1 MKHPRFIIIALLA
14 GLTAF
19 SAGAQNLSDLRIGE
33 VLCENTSGLVDGFGQ
48 RNGWIELFNNSNGTV
63 KFGGCYLSDDASN
76 LKKYHIPSSDRST
89 QVGPRQSVVFYASG
103 NSSQG
108 TYYTNFTVEK
118 GETVYLV
125 SNDGRTIIDSL
136 AIPAALPEGMSIS
149 KFAHDNKEMVF
160 DDIHSAV
167 PSPLSLN
174 GRHEQKSRAQKMK
187 ETDPKGW
194 SLSLVAVAVVFSA
207 LLILFLI
214 YNLSGNIFTG
224 KVRLKMK
231 KRSKVPEDPEAAA
244 IALAL
249 KNYTSGEE
257 DIPAAIALALHLYC
271 GSGVHD
277 TEPGFIT
284 IKVNNSSA
292 WADKSLNFR
301 KQTHKI

>member
-1 MKHPRFIIIALLA
+1 MKKPVLF
-14 GLTAF
+14 LTALF
-19 SAGAQNLSDLRIGE
+19 ACLGLWGQNLSDLIISEAMPGSPASVADDYGNHPDWIE
-33 VLCENTSGLVDGFGQ
+33 IFNTSQ
-48 RNGWIELFNNSNGTV
+48 GTV
-63 KFGGCYLSDDASN
+63 SFGGCFLTDDRTN
-76 LKKYHIPSSDRST
+76 LTKCQITKDDRST
-89 QVGPRQSVVFYASG
+89 KIGPRQVALLYAAG
-103 NSSQG
+103 NSALG
-108 TYYTNFTVEK
+108 TYYLNFTLPS
-118 GETVYLV
+118 GGTVYLV

-160 DDIHSAV
+160 DDIHSAA

-224 KVRLKMK
+224 KVRLKRQ
-231 KRSKVPEDPEAAA
+231 KRSKAPEGPEAAA

-249 KNYTSGEE
+249 KSYTSGEE

-301 KQTHKI
+301 KQTYKI

>member
-1 MKHPRFIIIALLA
+1 MKKPVLF
-14 GLTAF
+14 LTALF
-19 SAGAQNLSDLRIGE
+19 VCLGLWGQNLSDLIISEAMPGSPASVADDYGNHPDWIE
-33 VLCENTSGLVDGFGQ
+33 IFNTSQ
-48 RNGWIELFNNSNGTV
+48 GTV
-63 KFGGCYLSDDASN
+63 SFGGCFLTDDRSN
-76 LKKYHIPSSDRST
+76 LTKCQITKDDRST
-89 QVGPRQSVVFYASG
+89 KIGPRQVALLYAAG
-103 NSSQG
+103 NSALG
-108 TYYTNFTVEK
+108 TYYLNFTLPS
-118 GETVYLV
+118 GGTVYLV

-160 DDIHSAV
+160 DDIHSAA

-194 SLSLVAVAVVFSA
+194 SLSLVAVAVVFIA

-224 KVRLKMK
+224 KVRLKRK
-231 KRSKVPEDPEAAA
+231 KRSKAPEGPEAAA

-249 KNYTSGEE
+249 KSYTSGEE
-257 DIPAAIALALHLYC
+257 DIPAAIALAFHLYC

>member
-1 MKHPRFIIIALLA
+1 MKKPVIF
-14 GLTAF
+14 LTALF
-19 SAGAQNLSDLRIGE
+19 ACLGLWGQNLSDLIISEAMPGSPASVADDYGNHPDWIE
-33 VLCENTSGLVDGFGQ
+33 IFNTSQ
-48 RNGWIELFNNSNGTV
+48 GTV
-63 KFGGCYLSDDASN
+63 SFGGCFLTDDRSN
-76 LKKYHIPSSDRST
+76 LTKCQITKDDRST
-89 QVGPRQSVVFYASG
+89 KIGPRQVALLYAAG
-103 NSSQG
+103 NSALG
-108 TYYTNFTVEK
+108 TYYLNFTLPS
-118 GETVYLV
+118 GGTVYLV

-136 AIPAALPEGMSIS
+136 SIPAALPEGMSIS

-160 DDIHSAV
+160 DDIHSAA

-224 KVRLKMK
+224 KVRLKK
-231 KRSKVPEDPEAAA
+231 QKRSKAPEGPEAAA

-249 KNYTSGEE
+249 KSYTSGEE

-271 GSGVHD
+271 GSEVHD

>member
-1 MKHPRFIIIALLA
+1 MKKPVLF
-14 GLTAF
+14 LTALF
-19 SAGAQNLSDLRIGE
+19 ACLGLWGQNLSDLIISEAMPGSPASVADDYGNHPDWIE
-33 VLCENTSGLVDGFGQ
+33 IFNTSQ
-48 RNGWIELFNNSNGTV
+48 GTV
-63 KFGGCYLSDDASN
+63 SFGGCFLTDDRSDLTKCQITKD
-76 LKKYHIPSSDRST
+76 DRST
-89 QVGPRQSVVFYASG
+89 KIGPRQVALLYAAG
-103 NSSQG
+103 NSALG
-108 TYYTNFTVEK
+108 TYYLNFTLPS
-118 GETVYLV
+118 GGTVYLV

-136 AIPAALPEGMSIS
+136 SIPAALPEGMSIS

-160 DDIHSAV
+160 DDIHSAA

-224 KVRLKMK
+224 KVRLKRK
-231 KRSKVPEDPEAAA
+231 KRSKAPEGPEAAA

-249 KNYTSGEE
+249 KSYTSGED
-257 DIPAAIALALHLYC
+257 DIPAAIALALHLC

>member
-1 MKHPRFIIIALLA
+1 MKKPVLF
-14 GLTAF
+14 LTALF
-19 SAGAQNLSDLRIGE
+19 ACLGLWGQNLSDLIISEAMPGSPASVADDYGNHPDWIE
-33 VLCENTSGLVDGFGQ
+33 IFNTSQ
-48 RNGWIELFNNSNGTV
+48 GTV
-63 KFGGCYLSDDASN
+63 SFGGCFLTDDRTN
-76 LKKYHIPSSDRST
+76 LTKCQITKDDRST
-89 QVGPRQSVVFYASG
+89 KIGPRQVALLYAAG
-103 NSSQG
+103 NSALG
-108 TYYTNFTVEK
+108 TYYLNFTLPS
-118 GETVYLV
+118 GGTVYLV

-136 AIPAALPEGMSIS
+136 AIPAALPEGISIS

-160 DDIHSAV
+160 DDIHPAV

-224 KVRLKMK
+224 RVRLKRK
-231 KRSKVPEDPEAAA
+231 KRSKAAEGPEAAA

-249 KNYTSGEE
+249 KSYTSGED

>member
-1 MKHPRFIIIALLA
+1 MKKPVLF
-14 GLTAF
+14 LTALF
-19 SAGAQNLSDLRIGE
+19 ACLGVWGQNLSDLIISEAMPGSPASVADDYGNHTDWIE
-33 VLCENTSGLVDGFGQ
+33 IFNTSQ
-48 RNGWIELFNNSNGTV
+48 GTV
-63 KFGGCYLSDDASN
+63 SFGGCFLTDERTN
-76 LKKYHIPSSDRST
+76 LTKCQITKDDRST
-89 QVGPRQSVVFYASG
+89 RIGPRQVALLYAAG
-103 NSSQG
+103 NSALG
-108 TYYTNFTVEK
+108 TYYLNFTLPS
-118 GETVYLV
+118 GGTVYLV

-160 DDIHSAV
+160 DDIHPAV
-167 PSPLSLN
+167 PFPLSLN

-224 KVRLKMK
+224 KVRLKRK
-231 KRSKVPEDPEAAA
+231 KRSKAPEGPEAAA

-277 TEPGFIT
+277 TEPGIIT

>member
-1 MKHPRFIIIALLA
+1 MKKPVLF
-14 GLTAF
+14 LTALF
-19 SAGAQNLSDLRIGE
+19 ACLGLWGQNLSDLIISEAMPGSMASVADDYGNHPDWIE
-33 VLCENTSGLVDGFGQ
+33 IFNTSQ
-48 RNGWIELFNNSNGTV
+48 GTV
-63 KFGGCYLSDDASN
+63 SFGGCFLTDDRSN
-76 LKKYHIPSSDRST
+76 LTKCQITKDDRST
-89 QVGPRQSVVFYASG
+89 RIGPRQVALLYAAG
-103 NSSQG
+103 NSTLG
-108 TYYTNFTVEK
+108 TYYLNFTLPS
-118 GETVYLV
+118 GGTVYLV

-136 AIPAALPEGMSIS
+136 SIPAALPEGMSIS

-160 DDIHSAV
+160 DDIHSAA

-174 GRHEQKSRAQKMK
+174 GRHDQKSRAQKMK

-224 KVRLKMK
+224 KVRLKRK
-231 KRSKVPEDPEAAA
+231 KRSKAPEGPEAAA

-249 KNYTSGEE
+249 KSYTSGEE
-257 DIPAAIALALHLYC
+257 DILAAIALALHLYC

-277 TEPGFIT
+277 AEPGFIT

>member
-1 MKHPRFIIIALLA
+1 MKKPVLF
-14 GLTAF
+14 LTALF
-19 SAGAQNLSDLRIGE
+19 ACLGLWGQNLSDLIISEAMPGSPASVADDYGNHHDWIE
-33 VLCENTSGLVDGFGQ
+33 IFNTSQ
-48 RNGWIELFNNSNGTV
+48 GTV
-63 KFGGCYLSDDASN
+63 SFGGCFLTDDRSN
-76 LKKYHIPSSDRST
+76 LTKCQITKDDRST
-89 QVGPRQSVVFYASG
+89 RIGPRQVALLYAAG
-103 NSSQG
+103 NSALG
-108 TYYTNFTVEK
+108 TYYLNFTLPS
-118 GETVYLV
+118 GGTVYLV

-136 AIPAALPEGMSIS
+136 SIPAALPEGMSIS

-160 DDIHSAV
+160 DDIHSAA

-224 KVRLKMK
+224 KVRLKRK
-231 KRSKVPEDPEAAA
+231 KRSKVPEGPEAAA

>member
-1 MKHPRFIIIALLA
+1 MKKPVLF
-14 GLTAF
+14 LTALF
-19 SAGAQNLSDLRIGE
+19 ACLGLWGQNLSDLIISEAMPGSPASVADDYGNHPDWIE
-33 VLCENTSGLVDGFGQ
+33 IFNTSQ
-48 RNGWIELFNNSNGTV
+48 GTV
-63 KFGGCYLSDDASN
+63 SFGGCFLTDDRSN
-76 LKKYHIPSSDRST
+76 LTKCQITKDDRST
-89 QVGPRQSVVFYASG
+89 KIGPRQVALLYAAG
-103 NSSQG
+103 NSALG
-108 TYYTNFTVEK
+108 TYYLNFTLPS
-118 GETVYLV
+118 GGTVYLV

-136 AIPAALPEGMSIS
+136 SIPAALPEGMSIS
-149 KFAHDNKEMVF
+149 KFAHDNKEIVF
-160 DDIHSAV
+160 DDIHSAA

-224 KVRLKMK
+224 KVRLKRK
-231 KRSKVPEDPEAAA
+231 KRSKAPEGPEAAA

-249 KNYTSGEE
+249 KSYTSGED

>member
-1 MKHPRFIIIALLA
+1 MKKPVLF
-14 GLTAF
+14 LTALF
-19 SAGAQNLSDLRIGE
+19 ACLGLWGQNLSDLIISEAMPGSPVSVADDYGNHPDWIE
-33 VLCENTSGLVDGFGQ
+33 IFNTSQ
-48 RNGWIELFNNSNGTV
+48 GTV
-63 KFGGCYLSDDASN
+63 SFGGCFLTDDRTN
-76 LKKYHIPSSDRST
+76 LTKCQITKDDRST
-89 QVGPRQSVVFYASG
+89 RIGPRQVALLYAAG
-103 NSSQG
+103 NSALG
-108 TYYTNFTVEK
+108 TYYLNFTLPS
-118 GETVYLV
+118 GGTVYLV

-136 AIPAALPEGMSIS
+136 SIPAALPEGMSIS

-160 DDIHSAV
+160 DDIHSAA

-224 KVRLKMK
+224 KVRLKRQ
-231 KRSKVPEDPEAAA
+231 KRSKAPEGPEAAA

-249 KNYTSGEE
+249 KSYTSGED

>member
-1 MKHPRFIIIALLA
+1 MKKPVLF
-14 GLTAF
+14 LTALF
-19 SAGAQNLSDLRIGE
+19 ACLGLWGQNLSDLIISEAMPGSPASVADDYGNHPDWIE
-33 VLCENTSGLVDGFGQ
+33 IFNTSQ
-48 RNGWIELFNNSNGTV
+48 GTV
-63 KFGGCYLSDDASN
+63 SFGGCFLTDDRSDLTKCQITKD
-76 LKKYHIPSSDRST
+76 DRST
-89 QVGPRQSVVFYASG
+89 KIGPRQVALLYAAG
-103 NSSQG
+103 NSALG
-108 TYYTNFTVEK
+108 TYYLNFTLPS
-118 GETVYLV
+118 GGTVYLV

-136 AIPAALPEGMSIS
+136 SIPAALPEGKSIS

-160 DDIHSAV
+160 DDIHSAA

-194 SLSLVAVAVVFSA
+194 SLSLVAIAVVFSA

-224 KVRLKMK
+224 KVRLKRK
-231 KRSKVPEDPEAAA
+231 KRSKAPEGPEAAA

-249 KNYTSGEE
+249 KSYTSGEE

>member
-1 MKHPRFIIIALLA
+1 MKKPVLF
-14 GLTAF
+14 LTALF
-19 SAGAQNLSDLRIGE
+19 ACLGVWGQNLSDLIISEAMPGSPASVADDYGNHPDWIE
-33 VLCENTSGLVDGFGQ
+33 IFNTSQ
-48 RNGWIELFNNSNGTV
+48 GTV
-63 KFGGCYLSDDASN
+63 SFGGCFLTDDRTN
-76 LKKYHIPSSDRST
+76 LTKCQITKDDRST
-89 QVGPRQSVVFYASG
+89 KIGPRQVALLYAAG
-103 NSSQG
+103 NSALG
-108 TYYTNFTVEK
+108 TYYLNFTLPS
-118 GETVYLV
+118 GGTVYLV

-160 DDIHSAV
+160 DDIHPAV

-224 KVRLKMK
+224 KVRLKRK
-231 KRSKVPEDPEAAA
+231 KRSKVPEGPEAAA

>member
-1 MKHPRFIIIALLA
+1 MKKPVIF
-14 GLTAF
+14 LTALF
-19 SAGAQNLSDLRIGE
+19 ACLGLWGQNLSDLIISEAMPGSPASVADDYGNHPDWIE
-33 VLCENTSGLVDGFGQ
+33 IFNTSQ
-48 RNGWIELFNNSNGTV
+48 GTV
-63 KFGGCYLSDDASN
+63 SFGGCFLTDDRSN
-76 LKKYHIPSSDRST
+76 LTKCQITKDDRST
-89 QVGPRQSVVFYASG
+89 KIGPRQVALLYAAG
-103 NSSQG
+103 NSALG
-108 TYYTNFTVEK
+108 TYYLNFTLPS
-118 GETVYLV
+118 GGTVYLV

-136 AIPAALPEGMSIS
+136 SIPAALPEGMSIS

-160 DDIHSAV
+160 DDIHSAA

-224 KVRLKMK
+224 KVRLKK
-231 KRSKVPEDPEAAA
+231 QKRSKAPEGPEAAA

-249 KNYTSGEE
+249 KSYTSGEE

>member
-1 MKHPRFIIIALLA
+1 MKKPVFF
-14 GLTAF
+14 LTALF
-19 SAGAQNLSDLRIGE
+19 ACLGLWGQNLSDLIISEAMPGSPASVADDYGNHPDWIE
-33 VLCENTSGLVDGFGQ
+33 IFNTSQ
-48 RNGWIELFNNSNGTV
+48 GTV
-63 KFGGCYLSDDASN
+63 SFGGCFLTDDRTN
-76 LKKYHIPSSDRST
+76 LTKCQITKDDRST
-89 QVGPRQSVVFYASG
+89 KIGPRQVALLYAAG
-103 NSSQG
+103 NSALG
-108 TYYTNFTVEK
+108 TYYLNFTLPS
-118 GETVYLV
+118 GGTVYLV

-136 AIPAALPEGMSIS
+136 SIPAALPEGMSIS

-160 DDIHSAV
+160 DDIHSAA

-224 KVRLKMK
+224 KVRLKRK
-231 KRSKVPEDPEAAA
+231 KRSKAPEGPEAAA

-249 KNYTSGEE
+249 KSYTSGEE

>member
-1 MKHPRFIIIALLA
+1 MKKPVLF
-14 GLTAF
+14 LTALF
-19 SAGAQNLSDLRIGE
+19 ACLGLWGQNLSDLIISEAMPGSPASVADDYGNHPDWIE
-33 VLCENTSGLVDGFGQ
+33 IFNTSQ
-48 RNGWIELFNNSNGTV
+48 GTV
-63 KFGGCYLSDDASN
+63 SFGGCFLTDDRSDLTKCQITKD
-76 LKKYHIPSSDRST
+76 DRST
-89 QVGPRQSVVFYASG
+89 RIGPRQVALLYAAG
-103 NSSQG
+103 NSALG
-108 TYYTNFTVEK
+108 TYYLNFTLPS
-118 GETVYLV
+118 GGTVYLV

-136 AIPAALPEGMSIS
+136 SIPAALPEGMSIS

-160 DDIHSAV
+160 DDIHSAA

-224 KVRLKMK
+224 KVRLKRQ
-231 KRSKVPEDPEAAA
+231 KRSKAPEGPEAAA

-249 KNYTSGEE
+249 KSYTSGDE